1 LDLERF
7 VHAQEHSYER
17 ALSEIKGGQ
26 KRSHWMWYIFPQLEG
41 LGHSAMSQRYSI
53 GSLAEAEMYLKHPIL
68 GPRLITCLEAL
79 LNLENRSAE
88 DIFGFLDAKKL
99 RSSVTLFAA
108 ASPSESIFQQLLRK
122 YFRGEN
128 DPATFRLLKSA
139 R

>member
-1 LDLERF
+1 
-7 VHAQEHSYER
+7 
-17 ALSEIKGGQ
+17 
-26 KRSHWMWYIFPQLEG
+26 
-41 LGHSAMSQRYSI
+41 
-53 GSLAEAEMYLKHPIL
+53 MYLKHPIL

-99 RSSVTLFAA
+99 RSSATLFAA

>member
-1 LDLERF
+1 MDLERF

-108 ASPSESIFQQLLRK
+108 ASPGESIFQ
-122 YFRGEN
+122 
-128 DPATFRLLKSA
+128 
-139 R
+139 

>member
-7 VHAQEHSYER
+7 VHAQERSYER
-17 ALSEIKGGQ
+17 ALSEIKSGQ

-99 RSSVTLFAA
+99 RSSATLFAA

>member
-1 LDLERF
+1 MDLERF

-68 GPRLITCLEAL
+68 
-79 LNLENRSAE
+79 
-88 DIFGFLDAKKL
+88 
-99 RSSVTLFAA
+99 
-108 ASPSESIFQQLLRK
+108 ASPGESIFQELFRK
-122 YFRGEN
+122 YFHGEN
-128 DPATFRLLKSA
+128 DPATLRLLKSA

>member
-7 VHAQEHSYER
+7 AHAQEHSYER
-17 ALSEIKGGQ
+17 ALSEIKSGQ
-26 KRSHWMWYIFPQLEG
+26 KRSHWMWYIFPQLQG
-41 LGHSAMSQRYSI
+41 LGHSTISQRYSI

-68 GPRLITCLEAL
+68 GPRLITCVEAL
-79 LNLENRSAE
+79 LNLENRSAD

-99 RSSVTLFAA
+99 RSSATLFAA
-108 ASPSESIFQQLLRK
+108 ASPGESIFQRLLRK

-128 DPATFRLLKSA
+128 DPVTVRLLESA